1 MKRSAALVLS
11 LVALLL
17 TAAPGTAA
25 GYPDRPIRV
34 IVPFEAGGAADIIM
48 RIVGHELSQRLGQ
61 PVVVENHAGASGNIG
76 SELVARANPDGY
88 MLLMSNVAPMAINA
102 SLFRRLPYDPV
113 KDFTAI
119 SPLAVFANVL
129 VVPASLGVH
138 SVGELVALS
147 KRRPDGLN
155 YASAGLGSITNLAA
169 VMFRMATGA
178 NMTQVP
184 YRGGG
189 PAVVALV
196 GSQVDLYFSSL
207 PAALPFV
214 KDGQLVALGV
224 RSAQRSASAP
234 QIPTLAESGL
244 PGFDAVTWVGL
255 VGPAGL
261 PDDIVARLNAA
272 VTDILRSPAIAEKM
286 RQIGAEPSLASAA
299 DYAAYIRAENARWA
313 AVVRE
318 AHIPAQ

>member
-1 MKRSAALVLS
+1 MKRSAALALS

-17 TAAPGTAA
+17 TAAPGAAA

-129 VVPASLGVH
+129 VVPASLGVR

-224 RSAQRSASAP
+224 TSAQRSASAP

-299 DYAAYIRAENARWA
+299 DYAAYIRAENTRWA

-318 AHIPAQ
+318 AHIPVQ